1 MTTTLVYWIAWDCLS
16 RAKGNFY
23 QIDRKFITQV
33 GDDATMEAY
42 YKGLDIHTIMNTTW
56 YMHDQR
62 MVLGGRFTLSRS
74 NTVLTIKDI
83 ELQDKGDYK
92 AIAHGL
98 NNSTYVT
105 KFTLFV
111 HLKPIPKWAVVL
123 IILGLIL
130 ILVGTVIFFKCRRE
144 VTDIVVKRF
153 PRARDRTSTTETS
166 FQQ

>member
-1 MTTTLVYWIAWDCLS
+1 
-16 RAKGNFY
+16 
-23 QIDRKFITQV
+23 
-33 GDDATMEAY
+33 MEAY

-111 HLKPIPKWAVVL
+111 HLSKYSVSLCRKIFAILARRYLVPHWPIV
-123 IILGLIL
+123 
-130 ILVGTVIFFKCRRE
+130 
-144 VTDIVVKRF
+144 
-153 PRARDRTSTTETS
+153 
-166 FQQ
+166 